1 MGFFDL
7 EQTKSKSRPD
17 GKVYSCAS
25 CGLYQNCLSPK
36 MKAFGKGEKR
46 ILNIGEAPD
55 ETEDQK
61 GRQWQGKVGRSL
73 QRMYRRFGINLF
85 EDCVNINSV
94 NCRPPKNRTPT
105 DYEIACCR
113 QSVRAVIEE
122 FQPHLIMLFGNA
134 AISSVIG
141 DRWKKD
147 LGGVNKWRGWQIPD
161 RDLRAWVCPVFHPS
175 FVERSQGQQEVETIW
190 EKDIGEALLCLDK
203 KFPDFQEDKRNIT
216 FVEPDEVKPLLDSFP
231 DKYAGEIAYIDY
243 ETTGIKPHARGHRI
257 VCTAIAPEP
266 HKAFVFMGPKTKI
279 QKQALA
285 GFLSSPMIGKAAAN
299 MKFEHV
305 WSMIKLGVETN
316 PWIWDTMQAAHV
328 LDNRPGIT
336 SLKFQA
342 YVQLGVVDYD
352 SHISPFLSGRAPGE
366 DPKSS
371 NAINRIFE
379 LVERD
384 GGKELMTYC
393 ALDAM
398 YEHQLGLIQMER
410 LGYDNPP
417 FYPPF

>member
-1 MGFFDL
+1 MGFFEL
-7 EQTKSKSRPD
+7 EETKSKSRPD

-25 CGLYQNCLSPK
+25 CGLYQNCRSPK
-36 MKAFGKGEKR
+36 MKSWGKGQKR
-46 ILNIGEAPD
+46 ILNIGEFP
-55 ETEDQK
+55 TELDDRK
-61 GRQWQGKVGRSL
+61 GKPFQDKPGRLL
-73 QRMYRRFGINLF
+73 QRTFRRFGIDLF
-85 EDCVNINSV
+85 QDCININAV
-94 NCRPPKNRTPT
+94 NCMPKGERKPS

-113 QSVRAVIEE
+113 QSVKSVIDE

-134 AISSVIG
+134 AITSVIG

-147 LGGVNKWRGWQIPD
+147 LGGINKWRGWQIPD
-161 RDLRAWVCPVFHPS
+161 RGMRAWVCPVFHPS

-203 KFPDFQEDKRNIT
+203 KFPDFQDDKQNIYYL
-216 FVEPDEVKPLLDSFP
+216 EPHELPTVLKALP

-266 HKAFVFMGPKTKI
+266 RKAFVFMGPKTKI

-305 WSMIKLGVETN
+305 WSMVKLGAEPH

-352 SHISPFLSGRAPGE
+352 SHISPFLSSRASGE

-379 LVERD
+379 LVEQD

-410 LGYDNPP
+410 LGFKPDW
-417 FYPPF
+417 YPPF